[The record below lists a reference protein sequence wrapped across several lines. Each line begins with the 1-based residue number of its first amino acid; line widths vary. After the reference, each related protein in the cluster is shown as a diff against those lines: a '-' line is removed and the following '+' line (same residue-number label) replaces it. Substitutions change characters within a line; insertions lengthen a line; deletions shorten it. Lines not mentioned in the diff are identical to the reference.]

1 VTSTLSPPTA
11 PSAAAPPSTRTG
23 RLHPRHLAIVALLV
37 ATAVLYLWNLSASG
51 WANGFY
57 SAAAQ
62 AGSVSWK
69 AWLFGSSDAAN
80 WITVDK
86 TPAALWVD
94 GLAVR
99 LFGLSSWSVLA
110 PQALMGVATVAL
122 LYATVRRTGLA
133 AGLAPRLAT
142 GAALFAGASFAVT
155 PVAVLI
161 FRFNNPDALL
171 TLLLVAATY
180 ATLRAVER
188 GGTRWLLLA
197 AALVGFGFLAKM
209 LQAFLVLPALTL
221 VWLVAAPVGWGRR
234 LRDLA
239 LAAVALVVSAGW
251 WVLVVELWP
260 ANDRPYIGGSQAN
273 SVLELVFGYNGL
285 GRLTGDE
292 VGSVGGSPGGG
303 WGQTGLTRLLGA
315 EFGGQAAWLLP
326 AAVIGLGGLLWWTR
340 RAPRVDALR
349 AAAFAWGGW
358 LVVTGLTFSL
368 MAGIIHPY
376 YVVVLAPPI
385 AVLVALGGA
394 VAWQGRER
402 LSARLL
408 QAGGVAVTAGWAFV
422 LLRRTSSWQPWLAWT
437 VLGLGAAAVVGLLV
451 AHRAPRVLGAATVTL
466 AVLAGLAAPTGYA
479 VATAA
484 TPHSGAIPS
493 AGPSGGMGPG
503 GFGRGGGGRGGFGG
517 PGGRFAPPGSAGT
530 GTAGGNGTTGGNT
543 AGGPGG
549 SAAGGS
555 AAGNAATG
563 GAAGGSAAG
572 GPGQGGQGGQG
583 GRGGFGGPGG
593 LLSSPTPSAQL
604 VTLLQR
610 DAGDYTW
617 AAAAVGSNTAAG
629 YQLATGLPVMAV
641 GGFNGTD
648 PSPTLA
654 QFQELVAAKK
664 IHWFVGGVGS
674 DRMQGSGSDDAAA
687 IAAWV
692 QQHHKST
699 TVDGVTL
706 YDLSGGTL

>member
-1 VTSTLSPPTA
+1 VTATLPSIVPSATTPPT
-11 PSAAAPPSTRTG
+11 TRAG
-23 RLHPRHLAIVALLV
+23 RLRPRHGALGALLA
-37 ATAVLYLWNLSASG
+37 ATASLYLWGLSASG

-62 AGSVSWK
+62 AAGVSGK
-69 AWLFGSSDAAN
+69 AWFFGSSDAAN

-99 LFGLSSWSVLA
+99 LFGLSSWSVLG

-122 LYATVRRTGLA
+122 LYASVRRTALA

-142 GAALFAGASFAVT
+142 GAALFGGAALALT
-155 PVAVLI
+155 PAAVLI

-171 TLLLVAATY
+171 TLLLVAAGY

-197 AALVGFGFLAKM
+197 ATLVGLGFLTKM

-221 VWLVAAPVGWGRR
+221 VWLGAAPVGWGRR
-234 LRDLA
+234 LRDLV
-239 LAAVALVVSAGW
+239 LAAGAMVVSAGW
-251 WVLVVELWP
+251 WVLAVELWP
-260 ANDRPYIGGSQAN
+260 VADRPYIGGSQTN

-303 WGQTGLTRLLGA
+303 WGSTGVTRLFGA

-326 AAVIGLGGLLWWTR
+326 AALLALGALLWSTR
-340 RAPRVDALR
+340 RAVRTDPLRDA
-349 AAAFAWGGW
+349 AVVWGGW

-385 AVLVALGGA
+385 AALVALGGA
-394 VAWQGRER
+394 VAWRDRTQ
-402 LSARLL
+402 LWARLL
-408 QAGGVAVTAGWAFV
+408 LAGGVAVTAAWAFV

-437 VLGLGAAAVVGLLV
+437 VLGLGVVAVVGLLL
-451 AHRAPRVLGAATVTL
+451 ACRAPRVLGAATV
-466 AVLAGLAAPTGYA
+466 AVAVVAGLAAPTGYA
-479 VATAA
+479 LATAA
-484 TPHSGAIPS
+484 TPHTGAIPS

-503 GFGRGGGGRGGFGG
+503 GFGRGGPGGGRSGPPAWGGPGGAAGSAAGAAAPGGGGMGGRGG
-517 PGGRFAPPGSAGT
+517 P
-530 GTAGGNGTTGGNT
+530 
-543 AGGPGG
+543 
-549 SAAGGS
+549 
-555 AAGNAATG
+555 
-563 GAAGGSAAG
+563 
-572 GPGQGGQGGQG
+572 
-583 GRGGFGGPGG
+583 GGFGG
-593 LLSSPTPSAQL
+593 LLGSPTPSAQF
-604 VTLLQR
+604 VALLQR
-610 DAGDYTW
+610 DAGDFTW

-629 YQLATGLPVMAV
+629 YQLATQLPVMAV

-664 IHWFVGGVGS
+664 IHWFVGGAGS
-674 DRMQGSGSDDAAA
+674 DRTQSGGSDAAA
-687 IAAWV
+687 AEIARWV
-692 QQHHKST
+692 QERYIAT
-699 TVDGVTL
+699 TVGGATL
-706 YDLSGGTL
+706 YDLSGPTS